1 MKTFG
6 KIMLKATKVCGI
18 ITGLCMVC
26 TSGCALMIRF
36 GK

>member
-6 KIMLKATKVCGI
+6 KIMLKATKVCGT

-26 TSGCALMIRF
+26 TFVAALIVTH
-36 GK
+36 K